1 MKIDKA
7 EQALQLQLM
16 TQVFKQAVGDSSA
29 FQIMMESLTKAME
42 DSNSELSGLFF
53 GEQDLSKLGVG
64 GGEKLLKAKSEV
76 KEEINLGNTS
86 IEEAVEKASRKYGVD
101 KEFIKAVIK
110 AESSFDPKAK
120 SHAGAMGLM
129 QLMPGTAKDLG
140 VSNPYDI
147 EENVEGGTKYLRGL
161 LDMYGNSK
169 ELALAAYNAGP
180 GTVKTRGVQ
189 DKEDIERMP
198 SETRNYV
205 KNVMKYYGK

>member
-1 MKIDKA
+1 MKIDKP
-7 EQALQLQLM
+7 EQLLQFQLM
-16 TQVFKQAVGDSSA
+16 TQIFKQAVGDSNT
-29 FQIMMESLTKAME
+29 FQLMMESIMKAME
-42 DSNSELSGLFF
+42 DSNSGLGGFSF
-53 GEQDLSKLGVG
+53 GEDDLSKLGYG
-64 GGEKLLKAKSEV
+64 GGEKLIKARAEAIG
-76 KEEINLGNTS
+76 EINTGNVS
-86 IEEAVEKASRKYGVD
+86 IEEAVENASRKYGVD
-101 KEFIKAVIK
+101 KDFIKAVIK

-129 QLMPGTAKDLG
+129 QLMPGTAKEMG

-147 EENVEGGTKYLRGL
+147 EENVDGGTKYLRGL

-189 DKEDIERMP
+189 DKGDIDRMP
-198 SETRNYV
+198 SETKNYV